1 MSAAGA
7 GKDNRMA
14 VAVVVATVVI
24 VVAVVVVLLR
34 QGSVGR
40 LSEERGRRD
49 RGHDVVDRPGG
60 PGAEAMRP
68 GPPREPTSQP
78 PASRPSAEPGEPD
91 R

>member
-1 MSAAGA
+1 
-7 GKDNRMA
+7 MA

-24 VVAVVVVLLR
+24 VVAVVVVVLR

-49 RGHDVVDRPGG
+49 RGRDVVDRPGG

-68 GPPREPTSQP
+68 GPPGEPTSQP
-78 PASRPSAEPGEPD
+78 PASPPAAGPGEPD

>member
-1 MSAAGA
+1 MGAASA

-14 VAVVVATVVI
+14 VAVVVATLVI

-40 LSEERGRRD
+40 LSEEDGRPHRGR
-49 RGHDVVDRPGG
+49 DVVDRPAG
-60 PGAEAMRP
+60 PAAEAMRP
-68 GPPREPTSQP
+68 GPPCEPASQP
-78 PASRPSAEPGEPD
+78 PPSRPPRPAEEPD

>member
-1 MSAAGA
+1 
-7 GKDNRMA
+7 MA

-24 VVAVVVVLLR
+24 VVAVVAVLLR

-40 LSEERGRRD
+40 LSEEHGRPDRGR
-49 RGHDVVDRPGG
+49 DVVDRPAG

-68 GPPREPTSQP
+68 GPAREPAAQP
-78 PASRPSAEPGEPD
+78 PPARPPDPPGEPD